1 MPDAIGTPINRET
14 RTLFELYVVCRD
26 RSGDEIFGGRVISV
40 GSSSGKQAG

>member
-1 MPDAIGTPINRET
+1 MLDAIGTPISRKT
-14 RTLFELYVVCRD
+14 GTLFEFYVACRD